1 MACEDPSPIEAAEV
15 ALFWGAINTGMRTQ
29 MADARETAL
38 RVLAGAQITA
48 QAVLDADGVRLGTV
62 TWSPPT
68 EGSPVVTDE
77 LALLRWVKRN
87 RPQEVMIREEVRE
100 AFVKWLIADAKAN
113 PEKVPIDKATG
124 EVVPGITVIP
134 AEAVGKLRVTPTA
147 EGRARIR
154 ELLQRGENLRAL
166 TAPTE
171 RAPDAS

>member
-1 MACEDPSPIEAAEV
+1 MSDPTPIEAAEV
-15 ALFWGAINTGMRTQ
+15 ALFWGAINTSMKGQ
-29 MADARETAL
+29 MAEARETAL

-48 QAVLDADGVRLGTV
+48 QAVLDAEGVRLGTV
-62 TWSPPT
+62 TWSPPA

-77 LALLRWVKRN
+77 VALLRWVREH
-87 RPQEVMIREEVRE
+87 RPEEVVIRYDVRE
-100 AFVKWLIADAKAN
+100 AFVKYLIADAKAN
-113 PEKVPIDKATG
+113 PEKVPIDKTTG
-124 EVVPGITVIP
+124 EVIPGITVIP

-171 RAPDAS
+171 RTPDAS

>member
-1 MACEDPSPIEAAEV
+1 MPEDPSPIEAAEV

-29 MADARETAL
+29 MSDARETAL

-48 QAVLDADGVRLGTV
+48 QAVLDAEGVRLGTV
-62 TWSPPT
+62 TWSPPA

-77 LALLRWVKRN
+77 VALLRWVRAN
-87 RPQEVMIREEVRE
+87 RPEEVVIRYDVRE
-100 AFVKWLIADAKAN
+100 AFVKYLIADAKAN
-113 PEKVPIDKATG
+113 PEKVPIDKTTG
-124 EVVPGITVIP
+124 EVVPGITIIP
-134 AEAVGKLRVTPTA
+134 AESVGKLRVTPTA